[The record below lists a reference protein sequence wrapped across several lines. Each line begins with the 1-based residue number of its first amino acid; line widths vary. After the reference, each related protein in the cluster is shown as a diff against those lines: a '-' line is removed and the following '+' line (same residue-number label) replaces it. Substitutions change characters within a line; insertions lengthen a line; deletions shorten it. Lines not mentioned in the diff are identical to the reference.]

1 MSGHPR
7 PDGMAAGYEALRA
20 EATGGL
26 SSAAPRGRA
35 LVLGQGLPAW
45 IRAWAATPVPA
56 ALRPVPAAPPP
67 CAPWRSGDGALGAEV
82 VRLLAEMALGA
93 RPALV
98 GLP

>member
-1 MSGHPR
+1 MNEHLQPG
-7 PDGMAAGYEALRA
+7 GLAAGYEALRA

-26 SSAAPRGRA
+26 PSAAPRGRA

-45 IRAWAATPVPA
+45 IRVWVTAP
-56 ALRPVPAAPPP
+56 PAAPPP
-67 CAPWRSGDGALGAEV
+67 SPPCCSGTGGLAADV

-98 GLP
+98 SAP

>member
-1 MSGHPR
+1 MSEHPP

-45 IRAWAATPVPA
+45 IRAWAAPPA
-56 ALRPVPAAPPP
+56 PAAPPP
-67 CAPWRSGDGALGAEV
+67 CAPWRSGDGALGADV